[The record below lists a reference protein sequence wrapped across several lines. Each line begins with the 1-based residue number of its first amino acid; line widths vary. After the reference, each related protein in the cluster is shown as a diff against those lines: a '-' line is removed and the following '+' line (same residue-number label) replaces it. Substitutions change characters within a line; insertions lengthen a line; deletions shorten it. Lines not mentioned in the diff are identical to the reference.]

1 MILPC
6 GVNFVALINRL
17 ISNCCRRE
25 SSVYNFREASDVLK
39 RSSACVL
46 LYFVDGIDYVI
57 ADGDSVTIGEVEL
70 HVSDLQIGK
79 VDYVIY

>member
-1 MILPC
+1 
-6 GVNFVALINRL
+6 
-17 ISNCCRRE
+17 
-25 SSVYNFREASDVLK
+25 VYNFREASDVLK
-39 RSSACVL
+39 RSSACL

>member
-25 SSVYNFREASDVLK
+25 SSELGL
-39 RSSACVL
+39 CL